1 MNTPL
6 TLEDLLRQKPGP
18 GFIKPD
24 LPPELPIED
33 NQPEPENDSQDFF
46 KKGVTLLKEKA
57 PFEALPYLYT
67 AWVLDETCIK
77 AANNIVIAL
86 WQLQCPELALKTVKK
101 VLSIDPENQTA
112 CSHLQIIERRLNSK

>member
-24 LPPELPIED
+24 LPDLSVVDDPS
-33 NQPEPENDSQDFF
+33 EPENASQSYF
-46 KKGVTLLKEKA
+46 KKGVTLLKEKS
-57 PFEALPYLYT
+57 PFDALPYLYT

-86 WQLQCPELALKTVKK
+86 WQLKCPDLALKTVKK
-101 VLSIDPENQTA
+101 ILSIDPDNQTA
-112 CSHLQIIERRLNSK
+112 RSHLNVIERRLNSK

>member
-24 LPPELPIED
+24 PPSDLPIED
-33 NQPEPENDSQDFF
+33 DPPEPENESQNFF
-46 KKGVTLLKEKA
+46 KKGVTLLKEKS

-67 AWVLDETCIK
+67 AWVLDETCMK

-101 VLSIDPENQTA
+101 VLTIDPDNQTA
-112 CSHLQIIERRLNSK
+112 RSHLHIIERRLNTK